1 MRVGELLSWHYDCAG
16 NTAEMLTALVMALDA
31 SCPFWQQV

>member
-1 MRVGELLSWHYDCAG
+1 MRFSELLSWHCDHAE
-16 NTAEMLTALVMALDA
+16 NTAEMLTALVMASDA